1 MEEKWLGRLRGMQA
15 SFELFVPHLPFELF
29 RRDAIRLP
37 WRCFGC
43 DVMCVGVQTGLT
55 WSAIVTEALSALLP
69 ISEHRSL
76 HRFYTSVKW
85 IYFPVRL
92 SRKFNCE
99 YRPSPDFHKATKCF
113 VKHSSECARRLS
125 YRTNCGM
132 FAEHSFGIGEIS
144 VSSSPENFCNS
155 VLILCNLIS
164 LIQRFSQRSPII
176 NANFNWNWCKQSDF
190 SRN

>member
-1 MEEKWLGRLRGMQA
+1 M
-15 SFELFVPHLPFELF
+15 S
-29 RRDAIRLP
+29 
-37 WRCFGC
+37 
-43 DVMCVGVQTGLT
+43 VGVQTILP
-55 WSAIVTEALSALLP
+55 SSVLVTEMMAGGLFQ
-69 ISEHRSL
+69 SEHIVHFIAFIL
-76 HRFYTSVKW
+76 HWSGDHFYL
-85 IYFPVRL
+85 PVRL

-99 YRPSPDFHKATKCF
+99 YRPSLDFHKATKCF

-125 YRTNCGM
+125 DRTNCGM
-132 FAEHSFGIGEIS
+132 FAEHSFGMEEIS